1 MKQAWKGDLVS
12 RVLHS
17 KHVTNRSCSGAGDDD
32 DGGLLTGR

>member
-12 RVLHS
+12 RVLPS
-17 KHVTNRSCSGAGDDD
+17 KHVTNSSCSGDGDDD